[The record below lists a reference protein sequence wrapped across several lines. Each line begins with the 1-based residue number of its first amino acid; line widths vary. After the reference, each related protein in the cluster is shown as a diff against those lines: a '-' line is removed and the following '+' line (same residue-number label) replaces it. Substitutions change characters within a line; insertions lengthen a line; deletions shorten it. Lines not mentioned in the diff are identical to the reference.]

1 MLQFLEHIGN
11 ASLLTFWV
19 PVLVWTAL
27 AGVAAL
33 WLSMARNLH
42 PLGGYRLR
50 QALLLALPASILAGP
65 WLPELSLPVAWAPA
79 AEPAARATTSSL
91 EPVVAP
97 AATAPTPSVPAGSG
111 VSNPAPSASGGI
123 DGSWAP
129 ADAAPGMADPL
140 RVPGI
145 DIALTFL
152 GLAVIALVLLAVVR
166 LWMLAAAAGRLHQ
179 LGRSA
184 PRVRDPSA
192 NRLLRALAAQLGV
205 RRPVELREGPPLCI
219 PTTFGTWR
227 PVVIVPP
234 ELLASPD
241 SLRPVLLHELVHV
254 RRGDH
259 VWALLD
265 CLNAAAFAFHP
276 LVRVLRR
283 GILHYRETSCDA
295 EVISAGKVPV
305 AQYAELLVRTHHANR
320 AAIGT
325 PAATFFSQPSA
336 LRQRLET
343 IRRLGNSRHP
353 LQRPGRLV
361 LASVCVFAGL
371 VFASGSTTV
380 GEAADRSPQWPETLP
395 ALNPSQAE
403 RPGQRFQD
411 CPDCPEMVVVPPGSV
426 LMGSSPSEVQRGLNE
441 GPQRR
446 VTIPRPFAV
455 GAYEVTFREWD
466 ACVRGGGCRGYRPDD
481 ERWGRGTL
489 PVTNV
494 SWEDA
499 QAYVA
504 WLSEEAG
511 AEYRLPSEA
520 EWQYAAR
527 AGTRTARYWGESDAE
542 QCRYANGADEVLR
555 EHDPDPPIAFCSDGY
570 AQTAPVGSF
579 QPNGFG
585 LHDVMGNVQEWT
597 QDCWSGGYR
606 GAPVDGSP
614 HEPDDCSARN
624 LSGGSWA
631 LGPWHLRS
639 ASRFGAEADARHHGF
654 GFRVVRV
661 MK

>member
-1 MLQFLEHIGN
+1 MAGLLQFLEHIGN
-11 ASLLTFWV
+11 ASVLTFWV

-27 AGVAAL
+27 AGVAAF
-33 WLSMARNLH
+33 WLAMARNLH

-50 QALLLALPASILAGP
+50 QALLLALPASILVGP
-65 WLPELSLPVAWAPA
+65 WLPELSLPVARAPA
-79 AEPAARATTSSL
+79 VEPLTRATAGTLEPA
-91 EPVVAP
+91 VAP
-97 AATAPTPSVPAGSG
+97 TALRPESLGPA
-111 VSNPAPSASGGI
+111 ASGSI
-123 DGSWAP
+123 DGSWTP

-145 DIALTFL
+145 DIAVTLL
-152 GLAVIALVLLAVVR
+152 GLAVVAVVLLAVVR
-166 LWMLAAAAGRLHQ
+166 LSMLAAAAGKLHL
-179 LGRSA
+179 LGRTA
-184 PRVRDPSA
+184 PRIGDPSA
-192 NRLLRALAAQLGV
+192 CRLLKTLAGQLGV
-205 RRPVELREGPPLCI
+205 RRPVELREGPPGCI
-219 PTTFGTWR
+219 PATFGTWR
-227 PVVIVPP
+227 PIVICPP
-234 ELLASPD
+234 ELLESPD
-241 SLRPVLLHELVHV
+241 SLRAVLLHELIHV

-259 VWALLD
+259 MWALLD
-265 CLNAAAFAFHP
+265 CLTAAAFAFHP

-295 EVISAGKVPV
+295 EVLSAGRVPV
-305 AQYAELLVRTHHANR
+305 VQYAELLVRTHTANR
-320 AAIGT
+320 VAIGT
-325 PAATFFSQPSA
+325 PAATFFSQPSS

-343 IRRLGNSRHP
+343 IRRFGVSRRT

-361 LASVCVFAGL
+361 IASVFVFAGL
-371 VFASGSTTV
+371 AFASGATTV
-380 GEAADRSPQWPETLP
+380 GVAADRSPQRPETLP
-395 ALNPSQAE
+395 VLNPSHVLG
-403 RPGQRFQD
+403 PGQRFQD
-411 CPDCPEMVVVPPGSV
+411 CPDCPEMVVVPPGSF
-426 LMGSSPSEVQRGLNE
+426 LMGSAPSEDQRRLNE

-446 VTIPRPFAV
+446 VTIPGPFAV
-455 GAYEVTFREWD
+455 GVYEVTFLQWD

-481 ERWGRGTL
+481 EGWGRGAL

-520 EWQYAAR
+520 QWQYAAR

-579 QPNGFG
+579 RPNGFG

-597 QDCWSGGYR
+597 QDCWSGGYW
-606 GAPVDGSP
+606 GDPVDGGP
-614 HEPDDCSARN
+614 HEPDDCPQRN

-661 MK
+661 MQ